1 MFYEVSC
8 VSLLCWRCLF
18 TPLSVHQPTLDH
30 TSKDCVH
37 TSYPE
42 CSVIDLPS
50 LGKGC
55 WSPRIAALHFWCAY
69 TLPCLCLSHMNV
81 MWLRHIM
88 MGDSCFKLQ
97 WCYLQAEQQKKA
109 AVISAEGDAQ
119 AAVLLAKSFGE
130 AGEGLVE
137 LRRIEAAEDIA
148 YQLSRSRQV
157 AYLPPGQNILL
168 NLPAQ

>member
-1 MFYEVSC
+1 MV
-8 VSLLCWRCLF
+8 LF
-18 TPLSVHQPTLDH
+18 
-30 TSKDCVH
+30 
-37 TSYPE
+37 
-42 CSVIDLPS
+42 
-50 LGKGC
+50 
-55 WSPRIAALHFWCAY
+55 
-69 TLPCLCLSHMNV
+69 
-81 MWLRHIM
+81 
-88 MGDSCFKLQ
+88 
-97 WCYLQAEQQKKA
+97 YLQAEQQKKA
-109 AVISAEGDAQ
+109 AVISAEGDSQ